1 MKTKD
6 LFRGVMMSLC
16 AVVLATMTSCNFVN
30 KNEPSDPSTK
40 PSDPSG
46 TEDAS
51 MTVQN
56 FYSFPTTQ
64 EMLDLFYIKVEYLDG
79 NGKMQTVTLDDDA
92 WGINFK
98 SNKLPAKYGMR
109 VNITMKGTADLTKYQ
124 KVNISYTFSTI
135 SRLLDAQGKKAGED
149 HKHIVDAEMEMAPNK
164 VSEWVENYKKHP
176 AEFWYEYDAKG
187 NYKETN

>member
-1 MKTKD
+1 M
-6 LFRGVMMSLC
+6 
-16 AVVLATMTSCNFVN
+16 
-30 KNEPSDPSTK
+30 
-40 PSDPSG
+40 
-46 TEDAS
+46 
-51 MTVQN
+51 
-56 FYSFPTTQ
+56 
-64 EMLDLFYIKVEYLDG
+64 EYLDG

-135 SRLLDAQGKKAGED
+135 SRLLDAQGKKSGED